1 MKRAGC
7 GKGVG
12 KERRFFRDV
21 KVFLGRRVPFHRRER
36 ADQEPLAQWK
46 KGSLTVETACI
57 LPLFLWTAL
66 FALYLTAAVSMEV
79 HLAMGLHDT
88 GRNLAV
94 LKYARDHG
102 EDAGMVEGSLSAAYA
117 KSSVLKKA
125 AIRGNP
131 LYASTNFSMMG
142 SDFRS
147 AEIIDI
153 RLTAKIK
160 MPIPLF
166 HLKTWKLSERARMR
180 AWTGSVYGEGAGTDG
195 EGDEQGEMVY
205 VTATGTVY
213 HRDRNCTHIKLSIQ
227 EVGKDSVEKLRNRG
241 GAKYYPCSCYKSHPS
256 SSVYITRDGTR
267 YHSSVSCSSLKRTV
281 KKVALSDAGQLK
293 PCSKCG

>member
-1 MKRAGC
+1 MERAGFC
-7 GKGVG
+7 TGAG

-21 KVFLGRRVPFHRRER
+21 KVFLWCQTPFHRKKRDGE
-36 ADQEPLAQWK
+36 ESLAQWK
-46 KGSLTVETACI
+46 TGSLTVETACI
-57 LPLFLWTAL
+57 FPLFLWTAL

-131 LYASTNFSMMG
+131 LYASTNFSMLG

-281 KKVALSDAGQLK
+281 KKVTLSDAGQLK